1 MIPILK
7 DKKGKFFPPQQPSP
21 EQPLQAPAKK
31 DILPL
36 KELYLD
42 DTHHNSEKLEIH
54 WLPEG
59 RITIKSDRSCIFGPF
74 DIRSYA
80 HSLTVSHF

>member
-7 DKKGKFFPPQQPSP
+7 DKKGKFFPPQQPSQD
-21 EQPLQAPAKK
+21 QPFQAPAKK

-42 DTHHNSEKLEIH
+42 DTYYNSEELEIY
-54 WLPEG
+54 WQLNDK
-59 RITIKSDRSCIFGPF
+59 IIIKSDRRTIFGPF
-74 DIRSYA
+74 DIRSNA
-80 HSLTVSHF
+80 HSLIVSHF